1 MKKVCGSAYLQTM
14 PNMECPKKLV
24 DVELTCQQAP
34 YIAERISSI
43 GRCVQTRLL
52 WVGLASHFIGFGTL
66 FKQYWRTRE
75 PVIWPSTVCSK
86 TITTVFGP

>member
-1 MKKVCGSAYLQTM
+1 VKKVCGSVYTNM
-14 PNMECPKKLV
+14 PNRECYTKLS
-24 DVELTCQQAP
+24 DAEFTCQPAP

-52 WVGLASHFIGFGTL
+52 WVGLASRLIGFGTL
-66 FKQYWRTRE
+66 FKQYWRIRE